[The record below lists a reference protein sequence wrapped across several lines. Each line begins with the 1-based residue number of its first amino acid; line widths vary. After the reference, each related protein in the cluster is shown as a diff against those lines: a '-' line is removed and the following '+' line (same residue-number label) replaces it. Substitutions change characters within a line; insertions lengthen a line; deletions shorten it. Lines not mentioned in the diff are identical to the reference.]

1 MSQAA
6 ALWSGLPPHAQSP
19 DARNGYA
26 SPGLEHTRSN
36 SYMASPFDLADILNP
51 ARDKRMSLDYSPSP
65 SASSHSGAAPHGKLC
80 YSYLFTT
87 CLATPLLTFCHLGH
101 APSHLSGSGFEQQ
114 DGMDVAQEQ
123 NGFDYFPGAN
133 GAAFGARYRTNAS
146 SSSSL
151 GQGYGNMG
159 ADQMYPHAPSPFAE
173 SLSSFSQPSHNSFDL
188 VNGLSSSYSSGKV
201 SPLTPNDPVIGL
213 QNSPGFPNIGG
224 GGVSKDFSN
233 YNDLIGDRRRSSV
246 SSGSFQSDFHDDFN
260 GNGALGLGFP
270 PPSSLQH
277 FQERISHFPGGQMHH
292 HSSVDMMRGV
302 NPHATHGGVGFDDM
316 GPFPSISPATDLL
329 RTMPSH
335 GMGVDE
341 LSRKLQVHAG
351 MAAATDLQSF
361 IR

>member
-1 MSQAA
+1 M
-6 ALWSGLPPHAQSP
+6 AL
-19 DARNGYA
+19 
-26 SPGLEHTRSN
+26 
-36 SYMASPFDLADILNP
+36 M
-51 ARDKRMSLDYSPSP
+51 
-65 SASSHSGAAPHGKLC
+65 
-80 YSYLFTT
+80 
-87 CLATPLLTFCHLGH
+87 LGH
-101 APSHLSGSGFEQQ
+101 APGHLSGPGFDQQ
-114 DGMDVAQEQ
+114 EGMDVAQEQ

-133 GAAFGARYRTNAS
+133 GAAFSARYRTNAS

-151 GQGYGNMG
+151 GQGYSNMG
-159 ADQMYPHAPSPFAE
+159 SEQLYPHAPSPFAD

-213 QNSPGFPNIGG
+213 QSSPGFPNLG
-224 GGVSKDFSN
+224 GGVSKDFPSN
-233 YNDLIGDRRRSSV
+233 YNDLIGDRRASSV
-246 SSGSFQSDFHDDFN
+246 SSGSFQSDFHDDFS

-277 FQERISHFPGGQMHH
+277 FQERISHFPGGGQLHH
-292 HSSVDMMRGV
+292 RSSLV
-302 NPHATHGGVGFDDM
+302 NPHAPHGGVGFDDM
-316 GPFPSISPATDLL
+316 GPFPSISPATDLSI
-329 RTMPSH
+329 RTMPGH